1 MGRVIVVGGG
11 AAGMMAA
18 IAAGRSG
25 HRVTL
30 LEKNEKLGKKIYIT
44 GKGRGNLT
52 NACEVSEFFDSVP
65 RNPKF
70 LYSALYGFGATD
82 MMDFMESHGVPVKVE
97 RGNRVFPA
105 SDHASD
111 ITKALEK
118 EIRALGVEVRLYT
131 EVKELLLENVAPATA
146 TPAASPSQSPA
157 DPGGGSPASMADSPS
172 KSPVFSDNEIGRKI
186 NGVLTNGREKISAD
200 AVILATGGLSYQT
213 TGSDGA
219 GHRMLKA
226 IGIKV
231 TDCFPSLVGL
241 TTAESDTHGLSGLS
255 LKNVSLKIIGSG
267 RSGRGG
273 SEALKSRG
281 GSEAVSGRG
290 GGSAK
295 GRGTGV
301 LYEGFGEM
309 LFTHNGISGP
319 LGLSAS
325 SYITDKLTQDKT
337 FRAFID
343 IKSALDKDALYDRI
357 CRDIDA
363 SPKKELSFLM
373 NGLLPKSLAAVV
385 SDRLGI
391 DKRKHLCDVTKQE
404 RQAMV
409 DILKGF
415 ELTVTGTGGFKE
427 AIITRGGVDVHEID
441 PSTMRV
447 KSVEGLYVAGELID
461 VDALTGGYNLQIAFS
476 TGYLAG
482 SSL

>member
-1 MGRVIVVGGG
+1 
-11 AAGMMAA
+11 MMAA

-52 NACEVSEFFDSVP
+52 NACETSEFFDSVP

-70 LYSALYGFGATD
+70 LYSALYSFGAAD
-82 MMDFMESHGVPVKVE
+82 MMDFMEAHGVPVKVE

-118 EIRALGVEVRLYT
+118 EIRALGVEVRLHT
-131 EVKELLLENVAPATA
+131 GVKELLVEDVVPFDSPSV
-146 TPAASPSQSPA
+146 TPADSPSQSP
-157 DPGGGSPASMADSPS
+157 
-172 KSPVFSDNEIGRKI
+172 VFSDDEIGRKI
-186 NGVLTNGREKISAD
+186 KGVLINGGEKISAD
-200 AVILATGGLSYQT
+200 AVIMATGGLSYQT

-219 GHRMLKA
+219 GHRMLKDL
-226 IGIKV
+226 GIKV

-273 SEALKSRG
+273 SEALKRRG
-281 GSEAVSGRG
+281 GSESVSGRG

-295 GRGTGV
+295 GRGI

-325 SYITDKLTQDKT
+325 AYIADKLSQDKT
-337 FRAFID
+337 FDVLID
-343 IKSALDKDALYDRI
+343 IKPALDKDTLYDRI

-363 SPKKELSFLM
+363 SPKKELSFLL

-404 RQAMV
+404 RQAIV

-415 ELTVTGTGGFKE
+415 EMTVTGTGGFKE

-441 PSTMRV
+441 PSTMQV

-476 TGYLAG
+476 TGHLAG
-482 SSL
+482 SNLNN